1 LKFRLPEVRVVA
13 SKLNAESKI
22 VENPELE
29 LEEPLEPDEEPPG
42 TN

>member
-29 LEEPLEPDEEPPG
+29 LELEEPLEPD
-42 TN
+42 